1 VKLAGSLFIGLFGIA
16 ATLIARVQIQGLDAA
31 LAAIAI
37 ENGVRAVRAG
47 SRVFRGALHWTV

>member
-1 VKLAGSLFIGLFGIA
+1 MKLASTLFIGLFGIT
-16 ATLIARVQIQGLDAA
+16 ATLLARVQIQGVDAA
-31 LAAIAI
+31 LAAVAI